1 MSEMKI
7 GSRVRVIDESS
18 CFDGLVGRIAREYDG
33 GYDWVVLFN
42 NGQNDYFR
50 EISLKLV
57 EPSFQTLLVGDII
70 INEIEG
76 EAKVLEVG
84 VNTFVMSQWDN
95 FDIAGSSHTF
105 KEAEIYYWTVK
116 GQTEEKMI
124 TLPNGKEVS
133 EATVMEALKQLSE
146 D

>member
-18 CFDGLVGRIAREYDG
+18 CFDGLVGRITRECG

-50 EISLKLV
+50 ESDLKLV

-84 VNTFVMSQWDN
+84 VNTFIRSEWGN
-95 FDIAGSSHTF
+95 FDTAGCSHTF
-105 KEAEIYYWTVK
+105 KEAENEGWIVK